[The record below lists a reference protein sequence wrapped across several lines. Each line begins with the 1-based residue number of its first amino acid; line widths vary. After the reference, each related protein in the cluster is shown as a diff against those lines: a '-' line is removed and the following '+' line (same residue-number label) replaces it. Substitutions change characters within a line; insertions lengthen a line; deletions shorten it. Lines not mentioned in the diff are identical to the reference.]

1 MIRQLAE
8 GIVLGLATGTSCLAT
23 CGPVYTPYLMQTG
36 RSLFASL
43 LVIGEIS
50 AGRFVS
56 YLAVGA
62 LAGAFGQSI
71 ADEKRIPLT
80 IITYILFSVFLILTS
95 VRSGRKER
103 YCIPGRWYAFV
114 ERPFL
119 LGLLTGVNLCPPFL
133 LALARTVNHAG
144 VFSGM
149 LFFAAFF
156 IGTTVFLL
164 PLAFAGMAGR
174 LSALRRFAR
183 FASIGVAAWFIL
195 QAGLLLFHELQ
206 ERRSTVIE
214 TRPMIHR
221 IDTISALPFS
231 AASPRGYIF
240 IGRPLARQERAATRF
255 RLQV

>member
-1 MIRQLAE
+1 MIKYLAE

-50 AGRFVS
+50 AGRFAS

-62 LAGAFGQSI
+62 IAGAFGQSI

-119 LGLLTGVNLCPPFL
+119 LGVLTGVNLCPPFL
-133 LALARTVNHAG
+133 LALAKTVNHAG

-174 LSALRRFAR
+174 QSTLRRFAR

-195 QAGLLLFHELQ
+195 QACLLLYREIE
-206 ERRSTVIE
+206 ERRPVAIE
-214 TRPMIHR
+214 TRPQVNCADSTRAI
-221 IDTISALPFS
+221 
-231 AASPRGYIF
+231 
-240 IGRPLARQERAATRF
+240 ARYKNTGFDADSETACGTPENAR
-255 RLQV
+255 V